1 LISKTFLFGSNLIY
15 VIMKKLFVLTFVAL
29 MSIPSFAQD
38 DSDLENQFYFR
49 FGWSSPSW
57 TSFGVDGKDDYPD
70 DARRFGGVFEMG
82 SIFMINR
89 LKIADRLRLGINVD
103 YLSISAHAFDIS
115 DNLNIYNLCIGSKVG
130 PSLSYSPVKSL
141 TFDVFAKI
149 NPVWIAGTGLDAGD
163 MDEDED
169 VFIGYLGM
177 KYSLGVNI
185 RWAILIFGF
194 EYNPGSLKLKNEKG
208 MGDYLGN
215 PGNYPDDMGEKT
227 SLSALNFTL
236 GFSF

>member
-1 LISKTFLFGSNLIY
+1 MLAIL
-15 VIMKKLFVLTFVAL
+15 VIPL
-29 MSIPSFAQD
+29 MAQD
-38 DSDLENQFYFR
+38 DSDLDNQFYFR

-57 TSFGVDGKDDYPD
+57 NSFGIDGKDDFPTD
-70 DARRFGGVFEMG
+70 TRRFGGVFEMG

-103 YLSISAHAFDIS
+103 YISVSAHAFDTDEI
-115 DNLNIYNLCIGSKVG
+115 NIYNLCIGSKVG

-149 NPVWIAGTGLDAGD
+149 NPVWIAGTGLDDGD

-169 VFIGYLGM
+169 VYIGYLGM
-177 KYSLGVNI
+177 KYSIGVNI

-194 EYNPGSLKLKNEKG
+194 EYNPGSLKLKNDKG

-215 PGNYPDDMGEKT
+215 PGDYLVNSGHYPDDRGEKT